1 MTLSH
6 IVDLLIGAILVVGMA
21 FLFGGPP
28 VRAAECARA
37 SWYGS
42 ESGSRTAN
50 GEHFDGSSL
59 TAAHRTL
66 PFGTK
71 LRVTFQGKSVVVR
84 INDRGPY
91 VNGRALDL
99 SKAAARR
106 IGLIRPGGMAA
117 CAGHVCSRL
126 LALRQRLSLFIA
138 PLSQLH
144 VSSRG

>member
-1 MTLSH
+1 MIRH
-6 IVDLLIGAILVVGMA
+6 ACDLVIGVVLVLGMA

-28 VRAAECARA
+28 IRAAECARA

-91 VNGRALDL
+91 VKGRALDL

-106 IGLIRPGGMAA
+106 IGLIRPGHGR
-117 CAGHVCSRL
+117 VCWTRL
-126 LALRQRLSLFIA
+126 R
-138 PLSQLH
+138 
-144 VSSRG
+144 